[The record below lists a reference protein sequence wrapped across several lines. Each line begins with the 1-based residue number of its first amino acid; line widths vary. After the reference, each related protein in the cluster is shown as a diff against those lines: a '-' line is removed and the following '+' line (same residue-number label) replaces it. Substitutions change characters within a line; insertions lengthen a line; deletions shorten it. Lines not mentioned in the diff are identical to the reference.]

1 MFCKKRK
8 MFYIIQNDENA
19 LRMVGKSVIFPEE
32 ISFFILRFFLDFM
45 VYKIFWKKT

>member
-19 LRMVGKSVIFPEE
+19 LRMVGKSVIFSGEN
-32 ISFFILRFFLDFM
+32 IFFILRFFLDFM